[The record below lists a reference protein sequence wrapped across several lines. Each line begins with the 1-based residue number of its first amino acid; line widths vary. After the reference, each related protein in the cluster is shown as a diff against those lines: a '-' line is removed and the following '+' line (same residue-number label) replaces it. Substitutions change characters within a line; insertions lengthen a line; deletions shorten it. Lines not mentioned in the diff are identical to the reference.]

1 MRVSISPADL
11 QSTHNKMKEL
21 KARLIEKIPRTG
33 SVKSFRFI
41 PEEELNFLP
50 GQAAQLIFNP
60 HDKTDRELNKYLS
73 FSSSPTKGYLEFTK
87 RMSLSAFSQALENL
101 SIGAEILLKAPVG
114 NCIFRDDYEKI
125 GFLIG
130 GIGITPVI
138 SIIEYIVDKK
148 LNTDVLLLYSNRTD
162 DDITFKDQLDR
173 WQSLNKN
180 LKISY
185 IVTDCQP
192 RDKTCIRGVID
203 KGMVIEK
210 VYELNKRIFFIFGP
224 PRMVEAMD
232 NLCLDLGCSKE
243 NIKTER
249 FVGY

>member
-1 MRVSISPADL
+1 
-11 QSTHNKMKEL
+11 MKEL
-21 KARLIEKIPRTG
+21 RVRLIEKIPRTG
-33 SVKSFRFI
+33 SVKSFRFL
-41 PEEELNFLP
+41 PEEEFDFLP

-60 HDKTDRELNKYLS
+60 QDKTDRELNKYLS

-87 RMSLSAFSQALENL
+87 RMSLSKFSQALEKLNN
-101 SIGAEILLKAPVG
+101 GDEVLLKAPVG
-114 NCIFRDDYEKI
+114 NCVFQEDYAKI

-138 SIIEYIVDKK
+138 SIIEYIVDKN
-148 LNTDVLLLYSNRTD
+148 LSTDVLLLYSNRTD
-162 DDITFKDQLDR
+162 DDIAFKPELDR
-173 WQSLNKN
+173 WHGLNKN
-180 LKISY
+180 IKISY

-203 KGMVIEK
+203 KEMMVEK

-224 PRMVEAMD
+224 PKMVEAMD